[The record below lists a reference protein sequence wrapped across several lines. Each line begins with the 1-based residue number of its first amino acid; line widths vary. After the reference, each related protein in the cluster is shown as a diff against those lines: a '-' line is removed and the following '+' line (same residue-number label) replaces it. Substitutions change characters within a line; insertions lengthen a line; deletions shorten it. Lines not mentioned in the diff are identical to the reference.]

1 MAKPSGKSAGKNS
14 SERAD
19 GTKPSNRRIRRPRR
33 KLGHVLIVEDE
44 GLLAAAI
51 EQALLD
57 GGASSVAICSSTEEA
72 MAELHRR
79 PPDALVLDVN
89 LADRNDGWAL
99 AELVVELNPRQPR
112 IVFSTGS
119 PERIPPEIAELGQI
133 LAKPYDPAELV
144 RLLMPAAA
152 PNLIERLRGAI
163 AEA

>member
-1 MAKPSGKSAGKNS
+1 MAKSSAKAAAK
-14 SERAD
+14 RAD
-19 GTKPSNRRIRRPRR
+19 GGRAPGNAPRR
-33 KLGHVLIVEDE
+33 SRGKLGHVLVVEDE

-57 GGASSVAICSSTEEA
+57 EGAASVAICASTEEA
-72 MAELHRR
+72 MAALHRR

-89 LADRNDGWAL
+89 LADRNDGWAI

-119 PERIPPEIAELGQI
+119 PERIPPEIAELGQV

-144 RLLMPAAA
+144 RMLLPAAA
-152 PNLIERLRGAI
+152 PKLIDRLRGAI

>member
-1 MAKPSGKSAGKNS
+1 MAKPSAKAAPGRARDGQS
-14 SERAD
+14 SRKA
-19 GTKPSNRRIRRPRR
+19 PRR
-33 KLGHVLIVEDE
+33 SRGKLGHVLVVEDE

-51 EQALLD
+51 EQALLE
-57 GGASSVAICSSTEEA
+57 GGAASVAVCSSTQEA

-79 PPDALVLDVN
+79 PPDALVLDIN

-119 PERIPPEIAELGQI
+119 PERIPQEIAELGAV
-133 LAKPYDPAELV
+133 LAKPYDLAELV
-144 RLLMPAAA
+144 RMLTPAPA
-152 PNLIERLRGAI
+152 PNLIDRLRGTI